1 MSNLLFI
8 KAVHYIALVA
18 LLWASFSKNKLLMQR
33 ALSVQQVQRVLR
45 FDKLSAAAAGLMLL
59 SGASMALW
67 FAKPTA
73 FYINNPWFWLK
84 LSIFTAASALV
95 ILSKFRLRAAAQVTG
110 GKGWIVTNQ
119 VRWILRIDF
128 VGIVVMLF
136 LGVLIAR
143 GHG

>member
-1 MSNLLFI
+1 MNILFLI
-8 KAVHYIALVA
+8 KTIHYLALVA
-18 LLWASFSKNKLLMQR
+18 LLWASFSKNKLLMPST
-33 ALSVQQVQRVLR
+33 LSIAQVQSVLR
-45 FDKLSAAAAGLMLL
+45 FDKLSAAAAGTMLL

-73 FYINNPWFWLK
+73 YYVSNPWFWFK
-84 LSIFTAASALV
+84 LGIFFVASAMV
-95 ILSKFRLRAAAQVTG
+95 IMSKLKLRAAARATDA
-110 GKGWIVTNQ
+110 KDWLVTNQ

-136 LGVLIAR
+136 LGVLIAK